1 MSGRETEEQ
10 ERPCSNEQLIER
22 TTSISPTSDRSNSP
36 RYSDK
41 SSSFSGP
48 HATVCHRFV
57 PVSDP
62 DQSIYTYGPTHGSL
76 LSDETI
82 FHSTPRK
89 RPRARPTN
97 LIRPPVKKHIKK
109 DVAASALSESNKDSH
124 GTKAIRKPVV
134 VHTFSM
140 DHQDKI
146 VGQKW
151 LSKETVNSNLHS
163 TDKAVDI
170 KSCRVR
176 KNSDSENDDND
187 NAYPNTLDA
196 IRIKTEQ
203 NDSDKSSTD
212 SKHRSSS
219 VSEVISMH
227 PDAESIPDVGNCV
240 PEEAANNN
248 EAIGSE
254 LITAAYN
261 NFVRR
266 IVDDT
271 LDRTVTFCEQ
281 PRHAITTL
289 EHICAKA
296 WPQMESKRHR
306 NRIRA
311 YLKACRRNS
320 KKNKGQIN
328 MKESP
333 MNGLSIE
340 ARHMVSSALSRVTD
354 DVDKLKR
361 NLLNEHT
368 NKRLTVRS
376 NSNNSTDDMSP
387 TFYSSN
393 ASLKCAPP
401 VSHAPFATDF
411 SCPVLDIYR
420 SLETAGGP
428 SSENQTLGVSADS
441 RNYESLVTGTDSSIQ
456 NKSDIPLP
464 ISMPFST
471 STTNFDTSYMASMLR
486 LLPSVFQLANS
497 QSTFTLPTQSKLE
510 SFDAFSDTIIR
521 QRDAGSYSINSSNSD
536 YFSKNTMNTST
547 FVDRQNTYENSRL
560 DVQCPHER
568 SPWKH
573 SRPHHLL
580 NFGSSQS
587 LLEAP
592 PAHLTSMQYSASLN
606 NATEKLL
613 DVRFLNQDDISYFLH
628 NVDIAKEAIKYAKG
642 VSRLIM
648 KKVELLEGKIT
659 YPHLDTVTHPLN
671 LS

>member
-1 MSGRETEEQ
+1 MSDGETEEH
-10 ERPCSNEQLIER
+10 ERPCLNEQLIER
-22 TTSISPTSDRSNSP
+22 TTSISPTSDCSNSP

-41 SSSFSGP
+41 SAFP
-48 HATVCHRFV
+48 
-57 PVSDP
+57 
-62 DQSIYTYGPTHGSL
+62 
-76 LSDETI
+76 
-82 FHSTPRK
+82 
-89 RPRARPTN
+89 
-97 LIRPPVKKHIKK
+97 
-109 DVAASALSESNKDSH
+109 
-124 GTKAIRKPVV
+124 
-134 VHTFSM
+134 M
-140 DHQDKI
+140 DYQDKT
-146 VGQKW
+146 VGQEW
-151 LSKETVNSNLHS
+151 FGKEPVDSCLHS

-170 KSCRVR
+170 MSCRVR
-176 KNSDSENDDND
+176 KTSDSENDDD
-187 NAYPNTLDA
+187 AYLNTLDA
-196 IRIKTEQ
+196 MRIKTEQ

-212 SKHRSSS
+212 SKNRSSS
-219 VSEVISMH
+219 VSEVIGMH
-227 PDAESIPDVGNCV
+227 PDVESIPDGGKCV
-240 PEEAANNN
+240 PEEAANKN

-354 DVDKLKR
+354 EVDRLKR

-368 NKRLTVRS
+368 NKRLTICS
-376 NSNNSTDDMSP
+376 SINNSIDDMSP
-387 TFYSSN
+387 TFTSSN
-393 ASLKCAPP
+393 SSLKCAPL
-401 VSHAPFATDF
+401 VSHAAFGTDF
-411 SCPVLDIYR
+411 SRPVLDIYR
-420 SLETAGGP
+420 SLETAG
-428 SSENQTLGVSADS
+428 ENSGDNHTADS
-441 RNYESLVTGTDSSIQ
+441 HNYESLVTSTDSSIQ
-456 NKSDIPLP
+456 HKSDVPLQLS
-464 ISMPFST
+464 IPFST
-471 STTNFDTSYMASMLR
+471 STANFDTSYMASMLR

-497 QSTFTLPTQSKLE
+497 QSTFTLPTQTKLE
-510 SFDAFSDTIIR
+510 PLDTFGDTIIR
-521 QRDAGSYSINSSNSD
+521 ERDVGSYSINSSNSD
-536 YFSKNTMNTST
+536 YFSKSTMNTST
-547 FVDRQNTYENSRL
+547 SVDYRNTYKNSKGNMQGL
-560 DVQCPHER
+560 HER

-580 NFGSSQS
+580 NFGCSQS
-587 LLEAP
+587 SLEAP
-592 PAHLTSMQYSASLN
+592 PAHLNSLQYSASLN